1 MNIRSTSNRD
11 EHTGKKR
18 KIRWLLSSSL
28 FVLLCSPWL
37 GYLLSQFLNAAAN
50 GSISQ
55 LIPDVNYLN
64 ALSSQTE
71 QNTAGLS
78 VGIAVLLF
86 CLLAWITTDRTS
98 KLSSVGM
105 IKITDD
111 ISIPVSA
118 GNGQHG
124 SERFLTD
131 KEKRTLYAVYTP
143 GEKFEGKAGLVVNYE
158 KVGGK
163 EKFYYIA
170 DDIHSMVIGTTGAGK
185 DRRVMLQTL
194 YLQIQSG
201 VSVALSDVKGDMYC
215 YTSEFARRNG
225 YAVAVLDL
233 RQPEKSNRYNFLQPI
248 LNALNEGDT
257 AKAID
262 ATWDLVSVLVG
273 QQKGEPLWYNG
284 ETATIAAAI
293 LCVCLEAPPE
303 YRNMPNVYY
312 FIAYMCKTDQ
322 YGQMAL
328 NSYLD
333 GLDDAHPA
341 KGVFAMAQI
350 AATKTRSSFFTSAL
364 GTLRLFTNPNIA
376 AMTSISDFD
385 LKDIGRKK
393 TILYMIVPDDKKTLY
408 PLVSIMVTQLYS
420 QQIELANEHGQ
431 RLPVDTDYDLNE
443 LGNFPT
449 IPCLGNILSAGRS
462 RGIRV
467 NAVIQDIQQMEKN
480 YKEDFKNIKTNCQV
494 KLYLKSDDP
503 DTLKMVSDALGNYTV
518 KSVGASSSVSTDR
531 GSGGNYS
538 NSSNLGGRKLLE
550 PAEVGRINSPYAICL
565 MTGRY
570 GAVNKLPDI
579 SETYINKA
587 FGMGDRKH
595 NIDLIRRVEN
605 SREVRE
611 LPKTIPLWGI
621 WNTLQKEPEDGVI
634 PEKKKR
640 VSFLKESDEE

>member
-1 MNIRSTSNRD
+1 LNRD
-11 EHTGKKR
+11 GTKGKKR
-18 KIRWLLSSSL
+18 KIRWLLSSAL
-28 FVLLCSPWL
+28 FILLISPWL
-37 GYLLSQFLNAAAN
+37 GYLLTQFLNAAAS
-50 GSISQ
+50 GSINHTI
-55 LIPDVNYLN
+55 LDVNYFH
-64 ALSSQTE
+64 ALCSQK
-71 QNTAGLS
+71 NGSTATFS
-78 VGIAVLLF
+78 VVTGVLMF
-86 CLLAWITTDRTS
+86 CVVALITTDRTS

-105 IKITDD
+105 MKVTDD

-124 SERFLTD
+124 SERFLTE
-131 KEKRTLYAVYTP
+131 KEKRDLYAVYTP
-143 GEKFEGKAGLVVNYE
+143 GEKFTGKAGLVINYE
-158 KVGGK
+158 KIGRK
-163 EKFYYIA
+163 ERFYYIK
-170 DDIHSMVIGTTGAGK
+170 DDLHSMVIGTTGAGK
-185 DRRVMLQTL
+185 DRRVMLTTL
-194 YLQIQSG
+194 FLQIMSG
-201 VSVALSDVKGDMYC
+201 VSIALSDVKGDMYC
-215 YTSEFARRNG
+215 YTSDFARKNG
-225 YAVAVLDL
+225 YDVAVLDL
-233 RQPEKSNRYNFLQPI
+233 RQPEKSDRYNFLQPI
-248 LNALNEGDT
+248 LNALAEGNT
-257 AKAID
+257 PKAID

-303 YRNMPNVYY
+303 YRNMANVYY
-312 FIAYMCKTDQ
+312 FIAYMCKSDM
-322 YGQMAL
+322 YGQMPL
-328 NSYLD
+328 NEYLNN
-333 GLDDAHPA
+333 LADDHPA

-350 AATKTRSSFFTSAL
+350 AASKTRSSFFTSAL

-376 AMTSISDFD
+376 AMTSVSDFD

-393 TILYMIVPDDKKTLY
+393 NILYMIVPDDKKTLY

-503 DTLKMVSDALGNYTV
+503 DTLKMVSESLGNYTV
-518 KSVGASSSVSTDR
+518 KSVGASNSVSTDR
-531 GSGGNYS
+531 TNGGNFS

-550 PAEVGRINSPYAICL
+550 PAEVGRINSPYAICM

-570 GAVNKLPDI
+570 GAVNRLPDI
-579 SETYINKA
+579 SETFVNKE
-587 FGMGDRKH
+587 FGMGSRQE
-595 NIDLIRRVEN
+595 NIELIRKFEK
-605 SREVRE
+605 SRAIRE

-621 WNTLQKEPEDGVI
+621 WNTIKAEPDDGTQI
-634 PEKKKR
+634 KKKR
-640 VSFLKESDEE
+640 VSFLKGDEE

>member
-1 MNIRSTSNRD
+1 
-11 EHTGKKR
+11 
-18 KIRWLLSSSL
+18 
-28 FVLLCSPWL
+28 
-37 GYLLSQFLNAAAN
+37 
-50 GSISQ
+50 
-55 LIPDVNYLN
+55 
-64 ALSSQTE
+64 
-71 QNTAGLS
+71 
-78 VGIAVLLF
+78 
-86 CLLAWITTDRTS
+86 
-98 KLSSVGM
+98 
-105 IKITDD
+105 
-111 ISIPVSA
+111 
-118 GNGQHG
+118 
-124 SERFLTD
+124 
-131 KEKRTLYAVYTP
+131 
-143 GEKFEGKAGLVVNYE
+143 
-158 KVGGK
+158 
-163 EKFYYIA
+163 
-170 DDIHSMVIGTTGAGK
+170 
-185 DRRVMLQTL
+185 
-194 YLQIQSG
+194 
-201 VSVALSDVKGDMYC
+201 
-215 YTSEFARRNG
+215 
-225 YAVAVLDL
+225 
-233 RQPEKSNRYNFLQPI
+233 
-248 LNALNEGDT
+248 
-257 AKAID
+257 
-262 ATWDLVSVLVG
+262 
-273 QQKGEPLWYNG
+273 
-284 ETATIAAAI
+284 
-293 LCVCLEAPPE
+293 
-303 YRNMPNVYY
+303 MPNVYY

-376 AMTSISDFD
+376 AMTSASDFD
-385 LKDIGRKK
+385 LKNIGRNK

-408 PLVSIMVTQLYS
+408 PLISIMVTQLYS
-420 QQIELANEHGQ
+420 QQIELANEYGQ

-518 KSVGASSSVSTDR
+518 KSVGASSSVNDR
-531 GSGGNYS
+531 GNGDNYS

-550 PAEVGRINSPYAICL
+550 PAEVGRVNSPYAICL
-565 MTGRY
+565 MTGKY

-595 NIDLIRRVEN
+595 NIELIRSVEN
-605 SREVRE
+605 LREVRE

-621 WNTLQKEPEDGVI
+621 WNTLQREPGDGVI